1 MARGGVR
8 TCLEGVISMDIA
20 KVERDWERQVM
31 VQRSSRVEAMFC
43 DWIAGVGELVVLAL
57 EVEERHAGERR
68 SASFVECH
76 HVSVETRSE
85 GVHFSCLQLRERV
98 QDANHPLKQACSS
111 TNPAMTL
118 VRSRPLP
125 GAAPVVAF
133 RVKELRPRHSTT
145 LALTAHGAS
154 TSPPPCGREPPNRVG
169 DMDFLRGPTFPCQPS
184 RRDRSSSNVG
194 GPLEGSDNG
203 GRGLGHHQREYSH
216 APSADNPWVPRPYG
230 RRGRRLRVEA
240 RPTTIQLIQLHMLQ
254 QS

>member
-1 MARGGVR
+1 
-8 TCLEGVISMDIA
+8 
-20 KVERDWERQVM
+20 
-31 VQRSSRVEAMFC
+31 MFC

-76 HVSVETRSE
+76 HVSVETRSV
-85 GVHFSCLQLRERV
+85 GVHFSCLQLMERV
-98 QDANHPLKQACSS
+98 HDANHPLKQACSS
-111 TNPAMTL
+111 TNPATTL

-145 LALTAHGAS
+145 LASTAHGAS
-154 TSPPPCGREPPNRVG
+154 TSPPPCGRELLNRVG
-169 DMDFLRGPTFPCQPS
+169 DMDSLRGLTFPCQPS

-203 GRGLGHHQREYSH
+203 GRGLGHHQLEYSH
-216 APSADNPWVPRPYG
+216 TPSANNPGSSAIRSARSEAPS
-230 RRGRRLRVEA
+230 RGTPDHLSAHPVTHA
-240 RPTTIQLIQLHMLQ
+240 TTVMTSSSLEEGCLVFSTSSSLFFHSLSTALLGTGCKQNM
-254 QS
+254 